1 MDRNKKTMITGT
13 VKLFHSSKGYGFI
26 RRNTGGR
33 DVFVHHSAVQIAGLT
48 DLRKGQKL
56 SFEIFDNQGKLAAKN
71 LRIHGVLGNPSQDSS
86 ISSEVTQNARCE
98 MSPKTAERTE
108 VERTP
113 ITRTALEAAL
123 AEAVRARDT
132 QCEGLVGIIVERVNP
147 MPPGSTNWSVKG
159 VKYGKAERDRCDIA
173 LSACVEQMQ
182 REFEISG

>member
-13 VKLFHSSKGYGFI
+13 VKLFHSSKGYGLI
-26 RRNTGGR
+26 RQDTGGR

-123 AEAVRARDT
+123 AEAEIGRAH
-132 QCEGLVGIIVERVNP
+132 V
-147 MPPGSTNWSVKG
+147 
-159 VKYGKAERDRCDIA
+159 
-173 LSACVEQMQ
+173 
-182 REFEISG
+182 